1 MGELF
6 PRRARRERSPAI
18 LTELQPRTRTSQFRF
33 ALAERQDNT
42 ELRSFLVNN
51 PVPGN
56 IEVTF
61 EREPDFFAGSEIRG
75 PFNQTIAVRDLQ
87 ENKIIGIAS
96 RSVATAFVN
105 GRPTE
110 LGYLS
115 DLRLSPGYRSGS
127 LLARGYR
134 FLKGLHADGRALLY
148 TTAIFAENTRALAML
163 TGGRAGLP
171 AYHPMGCLDCSGI
184 NLGRTK
190 PPFGAHCDIV
200 RGSLSLLPQIVACL
214 NRNNSRKQ
222 FAPFHTCEEFHSGT
236 RWRDFAV
243 SDFYVALRDGRVI
256 GVLGQWNQRRFKQ
269 TRIIRFSGRLRW
281 LAPMAKMT
289 HPLLKGRRF
298 PEAGEELRSF
308 YVSFVA
314 VDDDDVSI
322 FRALLR
328 ALYRDAATGDAMFAL
343 TSLHQEDPLRA
354 ALADF
359 SLTPFCARIF
369 CVCYS
374 DGERDFCNLD
384 NRLPY
389 MEAATL

>member
-1 MGELF
+1 
-6 PRRARRERSPAI
+6 
-18 LTELQPRTRTSQFRF
+18 
-33 ALAERQDNT
+33 
-42 ELRSFLVNN
+42 
-51 PVPGN
+51 VPGN

-61 EREPDFFAGSEIRG
+61 EREPDFFAGSEVRG
-75 PFNQTIAVRDLQ
+75 SLNQTIAVRDLK
-87 ENKIIGIAS
+87 ENKIVGIAS

-115 DLRLSPGYRSGS
+115 DLRLSPEYRSGS

-134 FLKGLHADGRALLY
+134 FLKELHTDGRALLY

-163 TGGRAGLP
+163 TAGRAGLP
-171 AYHPMGCLDCSGI
+171 VYHPMGCLDCSGI
-184 NLGRTK
+184 NVGRAK
-190 PPFGAHCDIV
+190 PLFEARCDIV
-200 RGSLSLLPQIVACL
+200 RGSLALLPQIVDCL
-214 NRNNSRKQ
+214 NRNNARKQ
-222 FAPFHTCEEFHSGT
+222 FAPFRTCEEFQYGK
-236 RWRDFAV
+236 RWSDFEV

-269 TRIIRFSGRLRW
+269 TRVIRFSGSLRW
-281 LAPMAKMT
+281 LAPMAKMA

-298 PEAGEELRSF
+298 PEPGEELRSF
-308 YVSFVA
+308 YISFAA
-314 VDDDDVSI
+314 VDSDDVSV

-328 ALYRDAATGDAMFAL
+328 ALYREAAAGDAMFAL
-343 TSLHQEDPLRA
+343 TSLHQDDPLLA
-354 ALADF
+354 ALEDY

-374 DGERDFCNLD
+374 DGERDFSHLD
-384 NRLPY
+384 NRVPY

>member
-1 MGELF
+1 M
-6 PRRARRERSPAI
+6 
-18 LTELQPRTRTSQFRF
+18 
-33 ALAERQDNT
+33 
-42 ELRSFLVNN
+42 
-51 PVPGN
+51 PGN

-75 PFNQTIAVRDLQ
+75 PLNQTIAVRDLN

-105 GRPTE
+105 GQPTE

-115 DLRLSPGYRSGS
+115 DLRLSADHRSGS

-134 FLKGLHADGRALLY
+134 FLKELHADGRALLY

-163 TGGRAGLP
+163 TASRAGLP

-184 NLGRTK
+184 NLGRAK
-190 PPFGAHCDIV
+190 PPFAARCDIE
-200 RGSLSLLPQIVACL
+200 RGNFSLLSQIVDCL
-214 NRNNSRKQ
+214 NRNNARKQ
-222 FAPFHTCEEFHSGT
+222 FAPFHTCEEFQSGK
-236 RWRDFAV
+236 RWRDFHV
-243 SDFYVALRDGRVI
+243 SDFYVALRGGRVI

-269 TRIIRFSGRLRW
+269 TRVIRFSGPLRW
-281 LAPMAKMT
+281 LAPMAKMA
-289 HPLLKGRRF
+289 HSLLKGRRF
-298 PEAGEELRSF
+298 PEVGEELRSF

-314 VDDDDVSI
+314 IDDDDVSV

-328 ALYRDAATGDAMFAL
+328 TLYREAAAGDVMFAL
-343 TSLHQEDPLRA
+343 TSLHQDDPLRA
-354 ALADF
+354 ALEDY
-359 SLTPFCARIF
+359 SLTPFCARVF

-374 DGERDFCNLD
+374 DGERDFSRLD
-384 NRLPY
+384 NRVPY